1 VNQLEPEGLNLI
13 FEIVKSRGLSHKSYF
28 IGSRGAAAV
37 IDPRRDVDIYLDIAR
52 EHDMN
57 IELVFETHRNED
69 YTVGSLELSKL
80 VDAEIYHGA
89 ALDFGYGNPTHEG
102 DIFKLGSLQLEVI
115 ETPGHTNESISITV
129 KDRDASDDVY
139 MVFTGD
145 ALFAGEV
152 GRCDIYGPEEVEAMA
167 GSLYNSI
174 HQKILPLGDGVIIC
188 PAHGSGSVCGA
199 EIRDVDITT
208 VGYEKKTN
216 PILQKTRK
224 EFVEHKVAEI
234 FYIPPYFKRMELNN
248 QQGADILCRL
258 PQLRSISTVE
268 LQDIGE
274 EGVQVVDV
282 RDPESFAGG
291 HIPGTLNIW
300 SEGVP
305 AFAGWFLNYEDPIV
319 LVDDDGSRIEGVEK
333 YLIRLGYDNMYGYLS
348 GGFSS
353 WFKSA
358 GPLETI
364 KTCSVQELHN
374 EMEDPS
380 LFLLDVRKEW
390 EWEEERIIGSH
401 NIYLGILEK
410 NLKKVPKDKGVVV
423 YCDSGYK
430 AGVAASILRMNG
442 YKDVTNVLG
451 SMMAWKSAGYP
462 TSRD

>member
-1 VNQLEPEGLNLI
+1 MNQVELEGLNLI
-13 FEIVKSRGLSHKSYF
+13 FEIVKSKGLSHKSYF
-28 IGSRGAAAV
+28 IGSKGAAAV

-52 EHDMN
+52 AHDMN
-57 IELVFETHRNED
+57 VELIFETHRNED

-80 VDAEIYHGA
+80 VDAEIHHGA
-89 ALDFGYGNPTHEG
+89 GLDFEYGNPAHEG
-102 DIFKLGSLQLEVI
+102 DIFEIGSLQLEVL

-129 KDRDASDDVY
+129 KDKDASDDVY

-152 GRCDIYGPEEVEAMA
+152 GRCDIYGPGEVEALA
-167 GSLYNSI
+167 GSLYDSI
-174 HQKILPLGDGVIIC
+174 HEKILPLGEGVIIC

-216 PILQKTRK
+216 PLLQKTRK
-224 EFVEHKVAEI
+224 EFVEHKVAER

-248 QQGADILCRL
+248 QQGVDILCRL

-268 LQDIGE
+268 LQE
-274 EGVQVVDV
+274 MFEGVQVVDV

-300 SEGVP
+300 SEGIP
-305 AFAGWFLNYEDPIV
+305 AFAGWFLNYETPIV
-319 LVDDDGSRIEGVEK
+319 LVDHDGSRINGVER
-333 YLIRLGYDNMYGYLS
+333 YLIRLGYDNIYGYLS

-358 GPLETI
+358 GPTETI
-364 KTCSVQELHN
+364 KTCSVHELRE

-380 LFLLDVRKEW
+380 TFLLDVRKEW
-390 EWEEERIIGSH
+390 EWEEERIRGSQ
-401 NIYLGILEK
+401 NIYLGIIEK
-410 NLKKVPKDKGVVV
+410 NLKEVPKDKVVV

-430 AGVAASILRMNG
+430 AGVAASILKING
-442 YKDVTNVLG
+442 YIDVTNVLG
-451 SMMAWKSAGYP
+451 SIMAWKRAGYP
-462 TSRD
+462 TSGD

>member
-1 VNQLEPEGLNLI
+1 MNQLEPEGLNLI
-13 FEIVKSRGLSHKSYF
+13 FEIVKSRGLSQKSYF

-52 EHDMN
+52 THDMN
-57 IELVFETHRNED
+57 VELVFETHRNED

-80 VDAEIYHGA
+80 VDAEIYHGE

-115 ETPGHTNESISITV
+115 ETPGHTHESISITV

-152 GRCDIYGPEEVEAMA
+152 GRCDIYGPEEVEKMA

-174 HQKILPLGDGVIIC
+174 HEKILPLGDGVIIC

-208 VGYEKKTN
+208 VGYEKRTN

-224 EFVEHKVAEI
+224 EFVEHKVAER

-274 EGVQVVDV
+274 GVQVVDI

-291 HIPGTLNIW
+291 HIPGTLNLW

-319 LVDDDGSRIEGVEK
+319 LVDEDGSRIEGVEK

-364 KTCSVQELHN
+364 KTCSVQELH
-374 EMEDPS
+374 EKMEDPS
-380 LFLLDVRKEW
+380 PFLLDVRKEW
-390 EWEEERIIGSH
+390 EWEEERIIRSH

-410 NLKKVPKDKGVVV
+410 NLKEIPKDKSVVV

>member
-1 VNQLEPEGLNLI
+1 MI
-13 FEIVKSRGLSHKSYF
+13 FEIVKSQGLSHKSYF

-57 IELVFETHRNED
+57 IEVIFETHRNED

-89 ALDFGYGNPTHEG
+89 ALDFRYGNPTHEG
-102 DIFKLGSLQLEVI
+102 DIFKVGSVQLEVI
-115 ETPGHTNESISITV
+115 ETPGHTHESISITV

-152 GRCDIYGPEEVEAMA
+152 GRCDIYGPEEVEVMA
-167 GSLYNSI
+167 NSLYESI
-174 HQKILPLGDGVIIC
+174 NQKILPLGDGVIIC

-199 EIRDVDITT
+199 EIQDVDITT
-208 VGYEKKTN
+208 VGYEKRTN

-224 EFVEHKVAEI
+224 EFVEHKVAER

-268 LQDIGE
+268 LQDMV

-291 HIPGTLNIW
+291 HIPGTLNLW

-305 AFAGWFLNYEDPIV
+305 AFAGWFLNYEDPLV

-348 GGFSS
+348 DGFSS

-364 KTCSVQELHN
+364 KTCSVQELHD
-374 EMEDPS
+374 EMGDPS

-390 EWEEERIIGSH
+390 EWEEERIEGSH

-410 NLKKVPKDKGVVV
+410 NLKKIPKDKSVVV

-430 AGVAASILRMNG
+430 AGVAASILKMNG

-462 TSRD
+462 ASRD

>member
-1 VNQLEPEGLNLI
+1 MNQLELEGLNLI
-13 FEIVKSRGLSHKSYF
+13 FEIVKSKGLSHKSYF
-28 IGSRGAAAV
+28 IGSKGAAAV

-52 EHDMN
+52 AHDMN
-57 IELVFETHRNED
+57 VELIFETHRNED
-69 YTVGSLELSKL
+69 YTEGSLELSKL
-80 VDAEIYHGA
+80 VDAEIHHGA
-89 ALDFGYGNPTHEG
+89 GLDFEYGNPTHEG
-102 DIFKLGSLQLEVI
+102 DIFKLGSLQLEVL
-115 ETPGHTNESISITV
+115 ETPGHTKESISITV
-129 KDRDASDDVY
+129 KDRDSSDDVY

-167 GSLYNSI
+167 GSLYDSI
-174 HQKILPLGDGVIIC
+174 HEKILPLGEGVIIC

-216 PILQKTRK
+216 PLLQKTRK
-224 EFVEHKVAEI
+224 EFLEHKVAER

-258 PQLRSISTVE
+258 PQLKSISTVE
-268 LQDIGE
+268 LQE
-274 EGVQVVDV
+274 MFESVQVVDV

-300 SEGVP
+300 NEGIP
-305 AFAGWFLNYEDPIV
+305 AFAGWFLNYKTPIV
-319 LVDDDGSRIEGVEK
+319 LVDQDGSRIHGVER
-333 YLIRLGYDNMYGYLS
+333 YLIRLGYDNIYGYLS

-358 GPLETI
+358 GPIKTI
-364 KTCSVQELHN
+364 KTCSVHELRE

-380 LFLLDVRKEW
+380 IFLLDVRKEW
-390 EWEEERIIGSH
+390 EWEEERIRGSH

-410 NLKKVPKDKGVVV
+410 NLKEVPKDKKIVV

-430 AGVAASILRMNG
+430 AGVAASILKING
-442 YKDVTNVLG
+442 YLNVTNVLG
-451 SMMAWKSAGYP
+451 SIMAWKMAGYP
-462 TSRD
+462 TSGD